1 MLTALSIRDVVLID
15 RLDLSFEKGLCVL
28 TGETGAG
35 KSILLDSLGLALGAR
50 AESGLV
56 RHGAERAVVT
66 AMFDIGPDHP
76 AHGLLVEQGLGDAGG
91 EMVLR
96 RMLTADGRSRAFVN
110 DQPASVGL
118 LRQIGETLVE
128 IQGQFEPRGLI
139 DPATHCALLDR
150 HGALEGE
157 GLRVREAY
165 KAWRKAVQATRDA
178 EETANEAVRDREF
191 LEHAVAE
198 LTQLNPHPGDE
209 ENLAEQRSRL
219 MHAEQLIEAMNSASA
234 ELTGTN
240 DVEDSLRAAQR
251 HLARMAEKAGGALDA
266 ALAGLERAAL
276 ETAEAL
282 REIEAA
288 GAAIDPDQGGL
299 EAVEERLFALRAVA
313 RKHGVAVDE
322 LAALRQ
328 NMEEK
333 LAFVQDQGGAV
344 ARLKQAE
351 AEARTNYL
359 DQAGKL
365 SSARQRAAALLDEAI
380 NKELPPLKL
389 DAARFVTAVERQE
402 EAGWTGAGIDR
413 VAFLVSTNPGTPA
426 GPLGKVASG
435 GELSRI
441 MLALKVVAAEPG
453 DVPTLIFD
461 EVDANVGG
469 ATADAVGERLARLA
483 GGLQVLVVTH
493 SPQVAARGRD
503 HMRVEKGTNGGA
515 ETITRVRRLS
525 SEERREEVARMLS
538 GAAITDEARAQA
550 ARLLA
555 EAAGI

>member
-359 DQAGKL
+359 
-365 SSARQRAAALLDEAI
+365 
-380 NKELPPLKL
+380 
-389 DAARFVTAVERQE
+389 
-402 EAGWTGAGIDR
+402 
-413 VAFLVSTNPGTPA
+413 
-426 GPLGKVASG
+426 
-435 GELSRI
+435 
-441 MLALKVVAAEPG
+441 
-453 DVPTLIFD
+453 
-461 EVDANVGG
+461 
-469 ATADAVGERLARLA
+469 
-483 GGLQVLVVTH
+483 
-493 SPQVAARGRD
+493 
-503 HMRVEKGTNGGA
+503 
-515 ETITRVRRLS
+515 
-525 SEERREEVARMLS
+525 
-538 GAAITDEARAQA
+538 
-550 ARLLA
+550 
-555 EAAGI
+555 

>member
-66 AMFDIGPDHP
+66 AMFEIGPDHP
-76 AHGLLVEQGLGDAGG
+76 AHALLTEQELDDPGG

-96 RMLTADGRSRAFVN
+96 RMLGTDGRSRAFVN

-139 DPATHCALLDR
+139 DPATHRALLDR
-150 HGALEGE
+150 YGGLGGE
-157 GLRVREAY
+157 AAVVRETY
-165 KAWRKAVQATRDA
+165 KTWRKAAQATRDA
-178 EETANEAVRDREF
+178 EESASEAERDREF
-191 LEHAVAE
+191 LEHAVEE
-198 LTQLNPHPGDE
+198 LAQLDPQPGE
-209 ENLAEQRSRL
+209 EEKLAEQRTRL
-219 MHAEQLIEAMNSASA
+219 MHSEQLVEALNAASA
-234 ELTGTN
+234 ELAGSDN
-240 DVEDSLRAAQR
+240 VEDSLRVAQR
-251 HLARMAEKAGGALDA
+251 HLARVADKAGGALDA
-266 ALAGLERAAL
+266 AVAALERAAL
-276 ETAEAL
+276 EATEAI
-282 REIEAA
+282 REIAAA
-288 GAAIDPDQGGL
+288 GTEIDPDQGGL
-299 EAVEERLFALRAVA
+299 ETVEERLFTLRAVA
-313 RKHGVAVDE
+313 RKHGVKVDE

-328 NMEEK
+328 RMGEK
-333 LAFVQDQGGAV
+333 LALAQDRTGAV
-344 ARLKQAE
+344 ERLRQAEQATRANFFEKAEKLTTARKATAARLDGAV
-351 AEARTNYL
+351 NL
-359 DQAGKL
+359 
-365 SSARQRAAALLDEAI
+365 
-380 NKELPPLKL
+380 ELPPLKL
-389 DAARFVTAVERQE
+389 EKARFVTAVETQE
-402 EAGWTGAGIDR
+402 EAGWSAEGIDK
-413 VAFLVSTNPGTPA
+413 VAFLVSTNPGTPE

-503 HMRVEKGTNGGA
+503 HMRVEKGANGG
-515 ETITRVRRLS
+515 TDTVTRVTRLS
-525 SEERREEVARMLS
+525 EDERREEVARMLS
-538 GAAITDEARAQA
+538 GAAITEEARAQA
-550 ARLLA
+550 ARLIA
-555 EAAGI
+555 EAGA

>member
-66 AMFDIGPDHP
+66 AMFDIAPDHP
-76 AHGLLVEQGLGDAGG
+76 AHALLAEQGLDDPGG

-96 RMLTADGRSRAFVN
+96 RTLGADGRSRAFVN

-139 DPATHCALLDR
+139 DPVTHRALLDR
-150 HGALEGE
+150 YGGLGGE
-157 GLRVREAY
+157 AAVVREAHGG
-165 KAWRKAVQATRDA
+165 WRKAAKATQEAAESAEQA
-178 EETANEAVRDREF
+178 ERDREF
-191 LEHAVAE
+191 LEHAVEE
-198 LTQLNPHPGDE
+198 LAQLDPKPGE
-209 ENLAEQRSRL
+209 EEKLAEQRTRL
-219 MHAEQLIEAMNSASA
+219 MHSEQLVEALNAASA
-234 ELTGTN
+234 ELTGAN
-240 DVEDSLRAAQR
+240 NIEDSLGAAQR
-251 HLARMAEKAGGALDA
+251 HLSRMADKAGGALDA
-266 ALAGLERAAL
+266 AVAALERAVL
-276 ETAEAL
+276 ETAEAI
-282 REIEAA
+282 REIGAA
-288 GAAIDPDQGGL
+288 GTAVDPDQGGL
-299 EAVEERLFALRAVA
+299 EGVEERLFTLRAVA
-313 RKHGVAVDE
+313 RKHEVRVDE

-328 NMEEK
+328 RMGEK
-333 LAFVQDQGGAV
+333 LALALDRGSALE
-344 ARLKQAE
+344 RLKQAE
-351 AEARTNYL
+351 SEAREGFFEK
-359 DQAGKL
+359 AAKL
-365 SSARQRAAALLDEAI
+365 AAARKQVAAKLDSSVNA
-380 NKELPPLKL
+380 ELPPLKL
-389 DAARFVTAVERQE
+389 ENARFVTAVEAQE
-402 EAGWTGAGIDR
+402 EAGWTADGIDK
-413 VAFLVSTNPGTPA
+413 VAFLISTNPGAPE

-469 ATADAVGERLARLA
+469 ATADAVGERLARLS

-493 SPQVAARGRD
+493 SPQVAARGHD
-503 HMRVEKGTNGGA
+503 HMRVEKGTNGGE

-525 SEERREEVARMLS
+525 VDERREEVARMLS
-538 GAAITDEARAQA
+538 GAAITEEARAQA
-550 ARLLA
+550 ARLIA
-555 EAAGI
+555 EAAGV